1 MTTQKQKILAGIA
14 KGIRESG
21 FKGKIIPHME
31 NEQLELHSAYHSDII
46 YNIRFHFDLCDFF
59 IYRYFNGKWK
69 PVSRK
74 GKIDF
79 DEEYSGYG
87 DWLDKEGYTKEEYII
102 LKKYIKEDSPEPV
115 KKKEDQPDKGLYFGD
130 FFLDDEVEVKK
141 YDSMFDNNNE
151 VKPDSNSLF
160 YQKYAKKK
168 RTI

>member
-21 FKGKIIPHME
+21 FKGKIIPHLE
-31 NEQLELHSAYHSDII
+31 NEQLELQSAYHSDII
-46 YNIRFHFDLCDFF
+46 YNIRFHFDLCEFF

-79 DEEYSGYG
+79 DEEYSGYS
-87 DWLDKEGYTKEEYII
+87 DWLDKEGYTKEEYLI
-102 LKKYIKEDSPEPV
+102 LKKYIKEISPEPV
-115 KKKEDQPDKGLYFGD
+115 KKKEEKPEKELYFGD

-151 VKPDSNSLF
+151 VKPEYNSLF
-160 YQKYAKKK
+160 YPKYVKKK